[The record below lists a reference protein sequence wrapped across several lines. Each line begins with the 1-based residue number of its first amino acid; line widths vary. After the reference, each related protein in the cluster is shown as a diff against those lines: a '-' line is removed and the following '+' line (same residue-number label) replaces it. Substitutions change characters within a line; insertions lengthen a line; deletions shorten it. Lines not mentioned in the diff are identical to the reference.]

1 MTYKSLDAK
10 GIPRDSLDN
19 IHEQALTEKEKNVTN
34 FSFCFSFGQ
43 SSRNTF
49 QTNKAVIYSRGK
61 APAAACNSYLMP

>member
-10 GIPRDSLDN
+10 RNTGDSLDN

-34 FSFCFSFGQ
+34 FSFCFSLGQ

-49 QTNKAVIYSRGK
+49 QTNKAVIYS
-61 APAAACNSYLMP
+61 